1 VRSTS
6 RHNPAQDTL
15 NRHLRPLKLTLAPLR
30 AVELDS
36 SIPAETLPGNHAPA
50 RRINAAIACSRLKC
64 VEDADRVRAQSGHKS
79 LSRRFGARK
88 LLILNGEMSEWLK
101 EHAWKAKGASDTER
115 R

>member
-50 RRINAAIACSRLKC
+50 RRINAGDRL
-64 VEDADRVRAQSGHKS
+64 
-79 LSRRFGARK
+79 
-88 LLILNGEMSEWLK
+88 
-101 EHAWKAKGASDTER
+101 
-115 R
+115 